1 MQHLVFNLYRER
13 RYMKKLIL
21 AAAMASAF
29 AGSVARADD
38 VKPDNETT
46 FNASVVS
53 DYRYRG
59 ISQSRL
65 QPAVQGGA
73 DYINNPTGLYVG
85 TWLSSIKWTGDV
97 GGSGHVEWDLYAGKR
112 GDITEGLSYDV
123 GVLSY
128 VYPSNDL
135 SHLSGLAN
143 ANTTELYG
151 QLSAGPAYV
160 KYSNAMTNLFG
171 IADSKHS
178 GYLDFGSNFDA
189 GYGLTVNLHVGH
201 QEVHNAGA
209 ASYTDWKAGVTKDFG
224 VASVSLA
231 AVGTNANKIF
241 YSSLENGKFL
251 GKTGLVLNLTKT
263 F

>member
-1 MQHLVFNLYRER
+1 
-13 RYMKKLIL
+13 MKKLIL

-29 AGSVARADD
+29 AGNVARADE

-65 QPAVQGGA
+65 GPAVQGGA
-73 DYINNPTGLYVG
+73 DYINNPTGLYAG
-85 TWLSSIKWTGDV
+85 TWLSTIKWISD
-97 GGSGHVEWDLYAGKR
+97 GSGNAHVEWDLYAGKR
-112 GDITEGLSYDV
+112 GQISEDMAYDV

-135 SHLSGLAN
+135 SRLPGVAN

-151 QLSAGPAYV
+151 QLSVGPVYV
-160 KYSNAMTNLFG
+160 KYSNSMTNLFS

-189 GYGLTVNLHVGH
+189 GYGLVVNLHVGH
-201 QEVHNAGA
+201 QEVHNVGVG
-209 ASYTDWKAGVTKDFG
+209 SYTDWKAGVTKDFG

-231 AVGTNANKIF
+231 AVGTNADKTF
-241 YSSLENGKFL
+241 YSSPENGKFL